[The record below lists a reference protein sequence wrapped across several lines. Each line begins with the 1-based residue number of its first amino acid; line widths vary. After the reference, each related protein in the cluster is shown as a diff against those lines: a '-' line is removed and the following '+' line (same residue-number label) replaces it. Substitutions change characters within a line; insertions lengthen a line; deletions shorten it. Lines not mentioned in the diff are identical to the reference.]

1 MPAAKKT
8 SANQLNGSAISALL
22 SDKVILMKSL
32 TEKQKAMLEFIEDFQ
47 DRESMAPTVYEIA
60 EHFGVKTSTVFAHL
74 KALERKNQL
83 QRSSKARSI
92 NLQNRKQRN
101 TVPHMSIA
109 MPIPLLGRI
118 NAGEPAE
125 SREEIIGEIIVAQT
139 LLAKFNASPEDVFA
153 LRVSGESMRDLGI
166 CEDDILIIKRT
177 DNVRPGDIVVALVG
191 GDVTVKSYFPLRNG
205 MLELRPANCD
215 FRTQIYKAEEVSVQG
230 RVISLQRQF

>member
-1 MPAAKKT
+1 
-8 SANQLNGSAISALL
+8 
-22 SDKVILMKSL
+22 MKSL